1 MFHPYSTTEIMLEK
15 EVEKLLVKEIKKL
28 GGICWKFTSPGTV
41 GVPDRIALLN
51 GGRIAFVEVKAP
63 GKTLRPI
70 QVKRKK
76 QLEELGFKVYVL
88 DSKER
93 VKEVIHEIQSI

>member
-1 MFHPYSTTEIMLEK
+1 MLEK
-15 EVEKLLVKEIKKL
+15 EIEKVLVKSIEKL

-51 GGRIAFVEVKAP
+51 GGKIAFVELKSP
-63 GKTLRPI
+63 GRTLRPI

>member
-1 MFHPYSTTEIMLEK
+1 MLEK
-15 EVEKLLVKEIKKL
+15 EIEKLLVKEIEKL

-41 GVPDRIALLN
+41 GVPDRIALLKE
-51 GGRIAFVEVKAP
+51 GRIAFVECKAP
-63 GKTLRPI
+63 GQSLRPI
-70 QVKRKK
+70 QIKRKR